1 VTQNAAMTTLRPAL
15 AGLLALVVTTS
26 RAFAPAAASD
36 ASAATAAVAAPV
48 FEFAGKPFVH
58 RWSHGGQHDFTPP
71 AQTDASKW
79 EDMMTVQVYDKVHT
93 PDQLAF
99 VADSVL
105 VAYQRSGQIIR
116 KSTSQATPD
125 RPTEHI
131 VVAVLQ
137 DKGIREMAFARF
149 RLTPEGGQAIVYS
162 HRVYGIKP
170 DEAAAAWFRANDG
183 AIEKAMMTWTGLPS
197 NASLQALPQSPS

>member
-1 VTQNAAMTTLRPAL
+1 MTIRCSLSLLPLVIAL
-15 AGLLALVVTTS
+15 AGGLPLAGVAAQES
-26 RAFAPAAASD
+26 AASSAAAG
-36 ASAATAAVAAPV
+36 AMPM

-58 RWSHGGQHDFTPP
+58 RWSHAGQHDFTPP
-71 AQTDASKW
+71 AQTDSSKW

-105 VAYQRSGQIIR
+105 VAYQHGGRIIR
-116 KSTSQATPD
+116 KSRSQATPD

-137 DKGIREMAFARF
+137 DKGIREMVFARF

-162 HRVYGIKP
+162 HRVYGLKP
-170 DEAAAAWFRANDG
+170 DDAASAWFRVNDLPV
-183 AIEKAMMTWTGLPS
+183 EKAMMAWTGIPS
-197 NASLQALPQSPS
+197 VAALQALPQSPS

>member
-1 VTQNAAMTTLRPAL
+1 MTSLRPAL
-15 AGLLALVVTTS
+15 AGLLAVAVTAS
-26 RAFAPAAASD
+26 RAFAPTA
-36 ASAATAAVAAPV
+36 ASAAAPATSAAVAPL

-71 AQTDASKW
+71 AQTDSSKW

-105 VAYQRSGQIIR
+105 VAYQRGGRIIR
-116 KSTSQATPD
+116 KSTSQATPE

-137 DKGIREMAFARF
+137 DKGIREMVFARF

-170 DEAAAAWFRANDG
+170 DDAAGAWFRANDG
-183 AIEKAMMTWTGLPS
+183 AVEKAMMAWTDIPS
-197 NASLQALPQSPS
+197 VATLQALPQSSP